1 MRKISKPGERVFTV
15 RASSPPS
22 WRRTISTRS
31 REKRYFCSK
40 KAAGSAQFNKADIP
54 TPDRDRS
61 SACSSICSIT
71 QWPRLK
77 GEIKIST
84 SYSPASGVVLLEVAD
99 DGCGLAPEVRAR
111 IFEPYFS
118 TKKDGTGLGL
128 AIVNAIVA
136 DHRGHIR
143 VRPNEPKGTRFI
155 IELPVRD
162 HGTMRVTQ
170 KRAVS

>member
-1 MRKISKPGERVFTV
+1 
-15 RASSPPS
+15 
-22 WRRTISTRS
+22 
-31 REKRYFCSK
+31 
-40 KAAGSAQFNKADIP
+40 
-54 TPDRDRS
+54 
-61 SACSSICSIT
+61 
-71 QWPRLK
+71 LK